1 MNLEPRRTRNIP
13 GLLIG
18 VILMALGLGL
28 LLDRTGVIAELGWH
42 VFWPSVLI
50 VLALIKLAS
59 PRHDG
64 HRDGGWMLFIG
75 VLLLLNQLDVLRFQQ
90 SWPLFIAAVGVSI
103 VWKEIVQRRPRAHE
117 RVE

>member
-1 MNLEPRRTRNIP
+1 MVVEPRRTHNVP
-13 GLLIG
+13 GLVIG
-18 VILMALGLGL
+18 LTLMALGTGL
-28 LLDRTGVIAELGWH
+28 LLDRTGVIAALGWQL
-42 VFWPSVLI
+42 FWPSVLI
-50 VLALIKLAS
+50 VLALVKLAF

-90 SWPLFIAAVGVSI
+90 SWPLFVAAVGVSI
-103 VWKEIVQRRPRAHE
+103 VWKEIVQRRPRARE